1 MSGLAILDL
10 VAGMIFIYFLL
21 AIINNSLFEILSAL
35 LKLRAKHLE
44 VWIRANFANE
54 FCQIVNHP
62 TLSGASESGKSSS
75 YMNSKQFTSAFIE
88 IVCKAQGVQPTSLE
102 NIRTAISAST
112 SLSDPLKNAFILFM
126 AKAEAAASLPG
137 TTGTAFDHFY
147 LEMQGWY
154 DSSMERLTG
163 RLKRHALLFTFSF
176 SVIMAAVGNIDSIAI
191 MNHLY
196 SNPEARKEL
205 AASAYAASE
214 SEGYQKLVT
223 DINGQKDALAQMD
236 STQQEKLDSLSADVD
251 SVMAMVNERKQLID
265 TIYASM
271 SMSIPM
277 GWENLEMEKALFKKP
292 SDRQTSNAAFWL
304 RKVLG
309 LLMTVLAMCLGAPF
323 WFDVLGKVA
332 NLRTSLKPK
341 ES

>member
-1 MSGLAILDL
+1 MSGFAILDL

-21 AIINNSLFEILSAL
+21 SIINNSLFEIVAAV
-35 LKLRAKHLE
+35 LKLRARHLE
-44 VWIRANFANE
+44 TWIRSNFANE

-62 TLSGASESGKSSS
+62 TLSGASKSGKSSS

-88 IVCKAQGVQPTSLE
+88 IVCKAQGVLPTSLE

-112 SLSDPLKNAFILFM
+112 TLPESLKNSFLLFI
-126 AKAEAAASLPG
+126 AKAEASAKLPSS
-137 TTGTAFDHFY
+137 TGTEFDHFF
-147 LEMQGWY
+147 LEMQDWY
-154 DSSMERLTG
+154 DSSMQRLTG
-163 RLKRHALLFTFSF
+163 KLKRHALVFTFF
-176 SVIMAAVGNIDSIAI
+176 FGVLIAAVGNIDSIAI

-196 SNPEARKEL
+196 SNPEARREL
-205 AASAYAASE
+205 AAGAYAGSDSE
-214 SEGYQKLVT
+214 EYQLLV
-223 DINGQKDALAQMD
+223 DDFKSKKDGLELD
-236 STQQEKLDSLSADVD
+236 STQKGKLDSLSADLD
-251 SVMAMVNERKQLID
+251 SVMTMVTDRKHRID
-265 TIYASM
+265 TIYASL

-292 SDRQTSNAAFWL
+292 NDRPTSDAAFWL

-309 LLMTVLAMCLGAPF
+309 LLITVLAMCLGAPF
-323 WFDVLGKVA
+323 WFDVLSKVA

>member
-1 MSGLAILDL
+1 MSGFAILDL

-21 AIINNSLFEILSAL
+21 SVINNSLFEIVAAV
-35 LKLRAKHLE
+35 LKLRARHLE
-44 VWIRANFANE
+44 TWIRANFANE

-62 TLSGASESGKSSS
+62 TLSGASKSGRSSS
-75 YMNSKQFTSAFIE
+75 YMNSRQFTSAFIE
-88 IVCKAQGVQPTSLE
+88 IVCKAQGVLPTSLE

-112 SLSDPLKNAFILFM
+112 TLPESLKNSFLLFI
-126 AKAEAAASLPG
+126 AKAEASAKLPG
-137 TTGTAFDHFY
+137 SAGTEFDHFY
-147 LEMQGWY
+147 LEMQEWY
-154 DSSMERLTG
+154 DSSMQRLTG
-163 RLKRHALLFTFSF
+163 KLKRHALLFTFF
-176 SVIMAAVGNIDSIAI
+176 FGVLIATIGNIDSIAI

-196 SNPEARKEL
+196 SNPEARREL
-205 AASAYAASE
+205 AAGAYAASD
-214 SEGYQKLVT
+214 SEEYQRLVN
-223 DINGQKDALAQMD
+223 DFKSKKDGLELD
-236 STQQEKLDSLSADVD
+236 STQKGKLDSLSADLD
-251 SVMAMVNERKQLID
+251 SVMAMVTDRKHRID
-265 TIYASM
+265 TIYTSL

-292 SDRQTSNAAFWL
+292 SDHPTSDVAFWL

-309 LLMTVLAMCLGAPF
+309 LLITVLAMCLGAPF